1 VSTQQQWSTRL
12 PMTIGI
18 IALLVLV
25 GGFGSWAALS
35 SISGAVVA
43 PGQLEVDRNR
53 QVVQHLDGGI
63 VAEILVEE
71 GDIVEKDQ
79 LLLRL
84 DSKDLRS
91 QLLITESQLFEL
103 MARRSRLEAERDKR
117 GDVQFDKDLIS
128 MGADRT
134 EVLDM
139 MQGQRRLFHAR
150 RESTERE
157 IEQLEKQRAQI
168 RDQIVGIK
176 AQQKANQSQ
185 LLLIADELKSQ
196 QSLLDKGLAQAST
209 VLSLRRTEANLAG
222 TLGELIATEAQAGG
236 RITEIEIQILRL
248 GSKQREEAISQ
259 LRDLRY
265 NELTQAETRRALIEQ
280 LQRLDIT
287 APVSGIVYGLQV
299 QTPRSVIRPADP
311 VLYLVPQD
319 RPLVIAAQVPPTD
332 IDQIFV
338 GQDVTLRFSALDQR
352 ATPELFGKVSLVSAD
367 SFQDQNS
374 GISYY
379 RAEIELNESELARL
393 PEGTVLLPGMPVESF
408 IRTRDRSP
416 IGYLLKPLTDYFVK
430 AFRET

>member
-1 VSTQQQWSTRL
+1 VSTQQQWSTRT
-12 PMTIGI
+12 PMMIGI

-35 SISGAVVA
+35 SISGAVIA
-43 PGQLEVDRNR
+43 SGQLEVDRNR

-71 GDIVEKDQ
+71 GDVVKKDQ

-103 MARRSRLEAERDKR
+103 MARRSRLEAERDNSA
-117 GDVQFDKDLIS
+117 DVAFDAELIALGKD
-128 MGADRT
+128 RP

-139 MQGQRRLFHAR
+139 MQGQGRLFHAR

-157 IEQLEKQRAQI
+157 IEQLEKQRSQI
-168 RDQIVGIK
+168 RDQIVGIQ
-176 AQQKANQSQ
+176 AQQKANEAQ
-185 LLLIADELKSQ
+185 LDLIAEELKNQ

-222 TLGELIATEAQAGG
+222 ILGELIATEAQAGG
-236 RITEIEIQILRL
+236 RIIEIEIQILRL
-248 GSKQREEAISQ
+248 GTQQREEAISQ

-299 QTPRSVIRPADP
+299 QTPRSVLRPADP

-352 ATPELFGKVSLVSAD
+352 ETPELFGKVSLVSAD

-393 PEGTVLLPGMPVESF
+393 PEGAILLPGMPVESF

-416 IGYLLKPLTDYFVK
+416 IGYLLKPLADYFVK

>member
-1 VSTQQQWSTRL
+1 
-12 PMTIGI
+12 MTIGI

-43 PGQLEVDRNR
+43 SGQLEVDRNR

-71 GDIVEKDQ
+71 GDVVAKDQ

-84 DSKDLRS
+84 DSKDLSS

-103 MARRSRLEAERDKR
+103 MARRARLEAERDNSK
-117 GDVQFDKDLIS
+117 DVEFNPDLLAL
-128 MGADRT
+128 GKNRP

-168 RDQIVGIK
+168 RDQIVGIQ

-185 LLLIADELKSQ
+185 LALIADELKSQ

-248 GSKQREEAISQ
+248 GSQQREEAISQ

-280 LQRLDIT
+280 LQRLEIT

-299 QTPRSVIRPADP
+299 QTPRSVLRAADP

-352 ATPELFGKVSLVSAD
+352 ETPELFGKVSLVSAD

-393 PEGTVLLPGMPVESF
+393 PEGAILLPGMPVESF

-416 IGYLLKPLTDYFVK
+416 IGYLLKPLADYFVK

>member
-1 VSTQQQWSTRL
+1 
-12 PMTIGI
+12 
-18 IALLVLV
+18 
-25 GGFGSWAALS
+25 
-35 SISGAVVA
+35 
-43 PGQLEVDRNR
+43 VDRIR

-63 VAEILVEE
+63 VGDILVEE
-71 GDIVEKDQ
+71 GAVVKNDQ

-103 MARRSRLEAERDKR
+103 MARRSRLEAERDNSA
-117 GDVQFDKDLIS
+117 DVAFDAELIALGKD
-128 MGADRT
+128 RP

-139 MQGQRRLFHAR
+139 MQGQGRLFHAR

-157 IEQLEKQRAQI
+157 IEQLEKQRSQI
-168 RDQIVGIK
+168 RDQIVGIQ

-185 LLLIADELKSQ
+185 LGLIAEELKSQ

-222 TLGELIATEAQAGG
+222 TLGELVASEAQAGG

-248 GSKQREEAISQ
+248 GTQQREEAISQ

-299 QTPRSVIRPADP
+299 QTPRSVLRAADP

-352 ATPELFGKVSLVSAD
+352 ETPELFGKVSLVSAD

-393 PEGTVLLPGMPVESF
+393 PKGAVLLPGMPVESF

>member
-1 VSTQQQWSTRL
+1 MATQ
-12 PMTIGI
+12 
-18 IALLVLV
+18 
-25 GGFGSWAALS
+25 
-35 SISGAVVA
+35 
-43 PGQLEVDRNR
+43 
-53 QVVQHLDGGI
+53 
-63 VAEILVEE
+63 
-71 GDIVEKDQ
+71 
-79 LLLRL
+79 
-84 DSKDLRS
+84 
-91 QLLITESQLFEL
+91 
-103 MARRSRLEAERDKR
+103 
-117 GDVQFDKDLIS
+117 
-128 MGADRT
+128 
-134 EVLDM
+134 
-139 MQGQRRLFHAR
+139 
-150 RESTERE
+150 
-157 IEQLEKQRAQI
+157 
-168 RDQIVGIK
+168 
-176 AQQKANQSQ
+176 
-185 LLLIADELKSQ
+185 
-196 QSLLDKGLAQAST
+196 
-209 VLSLRRTEANLAG
+209 
-222 TLGELIATEAQAGG
+222 
-236 RITEIEIQILRL
+236 
-248 GSKQREEAISQ
+248 QREEAISQ

-352 ATPELFGKVSLVSAD
+352 ETPELFGKVSPVPAD

-393 PEGTVLLPGMPVESF
+393 PEGAILLPGMPVESF

-430 AFRET
+430 AFRES